1 MINSIARGRKH
12 LKLCRYICAVA
23 GVFLLAWSLA
33 GFFMGGEDDLEGHI
47 PLLVVLGGGFW
58 GDREELAC
66 KLFAQ
71 GQGWQGVV
79 LTGGNFLT
87 FLGNRKAIM
96 QDCGIPASMLR
107 EWPDTA
113 NTYQEMV
120 ALSNMLAANPG
131 MQAVV
136 VSNPLHMPRLRFLRD
151 RLELNGKVFFR
162 ASPLDGH
169 WDYDYLSSVVR
180 FWFTEPL
187 AYLVYRFKY

>member
-1 MINSIARGRKH
+1 MKINSVLPLLSKRLISFTASAA
-12 LKLCRYICAVA
+12 LCIWAI
-23 GVFLLAWSLA
+23 A
-33 GFFMGGEDDLEGHI
+33 GFFMGGEDELEDHM

-87 FLGNRKAIM
+87 FLGNRKAII
-96 QDCGIPASMLR
+96 QDCGIPASILQ

-120 ALSNMLAANPG
+120 ALADMLAANPG

-162 ASPLDGH
+162 ASPLGGH
-169 WDYDYLSSVVR
+169 WDYSYLSSVVR

>member
-1 MINSIARGRKH
+1 MKINSLLPLLSIRFISFTVGAA
-12 LKLCRYICAVA
+12 LCIWAT
-23 GVFLLAWSLA
+23 A
-33 GFFMGGEDDLEGHI
+33 GFFMGGEDELEGHI

-58 GDREELAC
+58 GDREELTC

-87 FLGNRKAIM
+87 FLGNRKAII
-96 QDCGIPASMLR
+96 QDCGIPASILQ

-120 ALSNMLAANPG
+120 ALADMLATNPG

-151 RLELNGKVFFR
+151 RLELNDKVFFR